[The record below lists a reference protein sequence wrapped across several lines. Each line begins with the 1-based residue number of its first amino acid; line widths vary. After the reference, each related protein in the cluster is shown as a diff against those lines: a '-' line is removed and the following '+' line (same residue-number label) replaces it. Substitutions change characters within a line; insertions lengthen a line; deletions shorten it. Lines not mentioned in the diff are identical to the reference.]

1 MDLGTLTLDELFA
14 ETRRAAKVERT
25 VAHAEARKKAAPVE
39 PLGIFA
45 NPDNW
50 TRTRGVAL
58 IHRGTQTFL
67 GNFWEWQHRSVADA
81 RRLVRSLEPLS
92 VEALEEV
99 DFGLSA
105 VWTPLVPAHKAE
117 TQRIITL
124 DVSLD
129 TPRVSASSVLLCIH
143 CYDGWTA
150 RVVLVEPTTFAE
162 EGEILQLPA
171 GVNILPVLSREAKI
185 AIRAAL

>member
-58 IHRGTQTFL
+58 IHQKTQTFL
-67 GNFWEWQHRSVADA
+67 GNFWEWRHSSVADA
-81 RRLVRSLEPLS
+81 RRLVRSLEPLL
-92 VEALEEV
+92 VAVVEEV

-105 VWTPLVPAHKAE
+105 AWTPLVPAYKAE
-117 TQRIITL
+117 TQRTITL

-150 RVVLVEPTTFAE
+150 RVVQI
-162 EGEILQLPA
+162 G
-171 GVNILPVLSREAKI
+171 
-185 AIRAAL
+185 RAHV